1 MSAKPC
7 LLLSRITIGGCGS
20 DVCVELKFHN
30 EIYRGSAPYVIEGE
44 KNLMRAA
51 SAALIQA
58 VNSLLPTPIITR
70 AVDIQQ
76 VSFRS
81 IQKQAV
87 VTLVGVRIA
96 GMERFYPGMALL
108 NSSLLE
114 SAAIAT
120 LSAVKAPT
128 GLRSL

>member
-7 LLLSRITIGGCGS
+7 LLLSRITVGDCGS
-20 DVCVELKFHN
+20 DVCIELKFQN
-30 EIYRGSAPYVIEGE
+30 EIYRGSAPYSIEGE

-70 AVDIQQ
+70 VADIQQ
-76 VSFRS
+76 VSFPS
-81 IQKQAV
+81 AQKQAV
-87 VTLVGVRIA
+87 VALVGIRIA
-96 GMERFYPGMALL
+96 GVERFYPGVTLL
-108 NSSLLE
+108 NGSLLE

-120 LSAVKAPT
+120 LCAIKNPT
-128 GLRSL
+128 GLNSL